1 MEHVSVSERS
11 VGYAAALPSNY
22 LGRSRIRQTLAATV
36 AGSAWQLLT
45 SRRRAVPFG
54 VCEILGPIRCDSFL
68 CLSQIHLASPN
79 PPSEIVFHHIFLFRS
94 EEHTSELQSRQYLV
108 CRLLLEKKKN
118 KISTS

>member
-79 PPSEIVFHHIFLFRS
+79 PPSEIVFHHIFLFEVAFSKGHARRPALRPDIVERICAAS
-94 EEHTSELQSRQYLV
+94 FER
-108 CRLLLEKKKN
+108 
-118 KISTS
+118 